1 MNAIKRIA
9 AMAVLLLAGALACS
23 AQRYQPKDTWP
34 YLYPDFQNALVFT
47 ASGVQVQEAMMNV
60 TVDGKLH
67 FIRDEKILAVDM
79 KNVYTARL
87 GNDVYVNAGGK
98 LMKVLAEN
106 DNGAVVL
113 ESSIDVDKMSKA
125 DIGYGVKSATASTQ
139 NITTLAGGTMDAMV
153 DMALSTVMDQKA
165 SGSVIAMKEST
176 YLRVGMNLT
185 PASKRGLMDNP
196 YVDKATA
203 KAFLKSIKIDWKNP
217 KSLLKVVDFIA
228 TEKNK

>member
-1 MNAIKRIA
+1 
-9 AMAVLLLAGALACS
+9 
-23 AQRYQPKDTWP
+23 
-34 YLYPDFQNALVFT
+34 
-47 ASGVQVQEAMMNV
+47 
-60 TVDGKLH
+60 
-67 FIRDEKILAVDM
+67 
-79 KNVYTARL
+79 
-87 GNDVYVNAGGK
+87 
-98 LMKVLAEN
+98 
-106 DNGAVVL
+106 
-113 ESSIDVDKMSKA
+113 MSKA

-139 NITTLAGGTMDAMV
+139 NITTLAGGSMDAMV
-153 DMALSTVMDQKA
+153 DMALTTVMDQKA
-165 SGSVIAMKEST
+165 SGSVIAMKENT